1 MAKHKITLL
10 ASTAVACLLALSAC
24 TNTPGT
30 TDPTD
35 PTNTNPASDGAMAPT
50 LAETSWMNKLPQS
63 YIDSG
68 VIQAATT
75 DGMAPW
81 AFLDPTTRE
90 ASGADVDLV
99 NEAARRLG
107 LTVEWADIQFAAAIP
122 GVEAGRYDLYVSAM
136 ADRIDRQEV
145 VNFIDYSSEGSGV
158 IVPAGNPNNIQAFSD
173 FCGLRVNILTGSMFP
188 PLIEELNDGDCKD
201 NLVSMTE
208 SADKQA
214 TYLAVA
220 SGQADIALDTY
231 GVSNYTFNVSEQGKN
246 LGLELAP
253 LPPFA
258 PAHQGIA
265 FAQNNTDFM
274 MAMAGAMQEMLED
287 GTYQEIFDKW
297 AVGKL
302 VMKQFSINTVIVAGI
317 MDFLEI

>member
-1 MAKHKITLL
+1 MATHRITLL
-10 ASTAVACLLALSAC
+10 ASTAVACLLVLSAC
-24 TNTPGT
+24 TT
-30 TDPTD
+30 TND
-35 PTNTNPASDGAMAPT
+35 PTNPSTTAAAGTMAPT
-50 LAETSWMNKLPQS
+50 LAETSWMDKLPQS
-63 YIDSG
+63 YKDSG
-68 VIQAATT
+68 VVHAATT

-81 AFLDPTTRE
+81 SFLDPTTRA

-107 LTVEWADIQFAAAIP
+107 LTVDWADIQFAAAIP

-158 IVPAGNPNNIQAFSD
+158 IVLAGNPHNVQAFSD

-188 PLIEELNDGDCKD
+188 PLIEELNAGDCKD
-201 NLVSMTE
+201 NPVTMSE

-220 SGQADIALDTY
+220 SGQADISLDTY
-231 GVSNYTFNVSEQGKN
+231 GVSNYTFNVSETGKN
-246 LGLELAP
+246 LGLELTP
-253 LPPFA
+253 MPPFA

-265 FAQNNTDFM
+265 FAQNNADFM

-287 GTYQEIFDKW
+287 GTYQQIFDKW

-302 VMKQFSINTVIVAGI
+302 VMKQFSINTVITAGI